1 MRVYQVD
8 STSSTLI
15 NLINFYQPK
24 KMQIL
29 SHLLPIIALAL
40 LAAGWVAIQF
50 LAKKMG
56 TKNHFDDL
64 GNGCG
69 NCGCGSGACQKNN

>member
-1 MRVYQVD
+1 
-8 STSSTLI
+8 
-15 NLINFYQPK
+15 
-24 KMQIL
+24 MQIL
-29 SHLLPIIALAL
+29 SHLLPILALAL

-69 NCGCGSGACQKNN
+69 NCGCGSGTCQKKN